1 MSTIEPGIKNAEAD
15 KVEWLGRLNALVSL
29 IKGWVEASGWRT
41 RQTTKPVT
49 EAGLGRYEAPLLLM
63 ERGGVEVVLSPLAR
77 VSPGVDGVVDLYL
90 MPAYDD
96 VASLHFEN
104 GRWRVRSAIAL
115 DATTSRP
122 SNEAKQLPLGEAAIN
137 RILDATAGHA
147 QPL

>member
-1 MSTIEPGIKNAEAD
+1 MSTIEPRIKDPEAD
-15 KVEWLGRLNALVSL
+15 KAEWLERLSALISL
-29 IKGWVEASGWRT
+29 VKGWVEASNWRT

-49 EAGLGRYEAPLLLM
+49 ETGLGRYDVPLLLM
-63 ERGGVEVVLSPLAR
+63 EREGVEVVLSPLAR
-77 VSPGVDGVVDLYL
+77 TSPRTDGVVDLYL

-96 VASLHFEN
+96 VASLYLEN
-104 GRWRVRSAIAL
+104 QRWRIRSAIPL

-122 SNEAKQLPLGEAAIN
+122 PSEAKRLPLDEAALN